1 MRMGTAF
8 VALAASVLLVD
19 CGGRGES
26 SGIPPGDP
34 QAGAEQFEMHCGTC
48 HPNGEAATG
57 PSLSDRR
64 FAPAHVRRW
73 IRQGSER
80 MSPIHEEQLSDA
92 DLRDL
97 IAYMAALGAVED
109 R

>member
-1 MRMGTAF
+1 
-8 VALAASVLLVD
+8 
-19 CGGRGES
+19 
-26 SGIPPGDP
+26 
-34 QAGAEQFEMHCGTC
+34 
-48 HPNGEAATG
+48 
-57 PSLSDRR
+57 
-64 FAPAHVRRW
+64 
-73 IRQGSER
+73 